1 MSLQSV
7 LGRKF
12 AGHTSVGVASLERKS
27 AQTLVQELVP
37 SADENECCRVAQLCG
52 HVPLAIML
60 LCGQIVDEKKSASQ
74 FLDHFSSSSKTV
86 IELLDD
92 PDAPN
97 DQSLKV
103 LFESYF
109 KRLSGEE
116 QEAFVCLSVFVTDVF
131 DEQAA
136 ENVIGGD
143 EDTEKKTL
151 LRLKKKYLVEANSS
165 EAGLFSFH
173 PLVRSFGSEKAA
185 DMKEIAREAQRR
197 FLS

>member
-1 MSLQSV
+1 
-7 LGRKF
+7 
-12 AGHTSVGVASLERKS
+12 
-27 AQTLVQELVP
+27 
-37 SADENECCRVAQLCG
+37 VAQRCG
-52 HVPLAIML
+52 HVPLAVML

-86 IELLDD
+86 IELLYD

-109 KRLSGEE
+109 KRLSREE
-116 QEAFVCLSVFVTDVF
+116 QEAFVCLSVFVSDVF

-136 ENVIGGD
+136 VNVIGGD
-143 EDTEKKTL
+143 EDTAKKTL

-165 EAGLFSFH
+165 EAGLFSFY
-173 PLVRSFGSEKAA
+173 PLVMSFGSEKAG

-197 FLS
+197 FLSYYVKLFED